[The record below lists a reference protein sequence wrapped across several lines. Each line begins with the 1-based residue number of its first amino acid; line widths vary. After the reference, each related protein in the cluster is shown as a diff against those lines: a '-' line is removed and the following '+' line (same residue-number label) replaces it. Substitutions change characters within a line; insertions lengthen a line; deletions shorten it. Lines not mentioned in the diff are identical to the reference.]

1 MFDRRLFLLVATG
14 ALVFAGTVVSPAAEH
29 AAFTHEGF
37 EAAQKAGRPI
47 LVHITASW
55 CPTCRAQNPIISR
68 LTNQPRFKDL
78 VVFDVDFDN
87 QKDVVRAFNAR
98 TQSTLIVFKGLAELG
113 RTVGDTRADS
123 IAALL
128 DETA

>member
-14 ALVFAGTVVSPAAEH
+14 ALVFAGTVVSPAAEQ
-29 AAFTHEGF
+29 AAFTHEKF

-55 CPTCRAQNPIISR
+55 CPTCRAQNLILSR
-68 LTNQPRFKDL
+68 LTNQPKFKDL

-87 QKDVVRAFNAR
+87 QKDIVRAFNAR
-98 TQSTLIVFKGLAELG
+98 TQSTLIVFKGLAEFG
-113 RTVGDTRADS
+113 RTVGDTKADS

>member
-14 ALVFAGTVVSPAAEH
+14 ALVFGGTVVSPAAEH
-29 AAFTHEGF
+29 VAFTREGF

-55 CPTCRAQNPIISR
+55 CPTCRAQNPIITR

-98 TQSTLIVFKGLAELG
+98 TQSTLIVFKGPAELG